1 MVHVKTALVGAGL
14 AILALAT
21 IAAPAAAE
29 AKSFN
34 ITGIGQDGE
43 FYFEVEGLAG
53 KNPTIALSAGDEVTI
68 TYTTESNVHN
78 LHIGE
83 PVNKQ
88 TQILGAEKSE
98 TVTFTVP
105 STVSKI
111 EYWCDPHKVSNN
123 MMGIM
128 TIAGGTPPPTSNEES
143 KSTPG
148 FGAPLVALALAGA
161 VLLLRRK

>member
-34 ITGIGQDGE
+34 IKGIGQDGE

-53 KNPTIALSAGDEVTI
+53 KNPMIALSAGDEVTI

-78 LHIGE
+78 LHVGA

-98 TVTFTVP
+98 TLTFTVP
-105 STVSKI
+105 GTVSKL

-123 MMGIM
+123 MLGVM
-128 TIAGGTPPPTSNEES
+128 TVAGGTPPPTDDEES
-143 KSTPG
+143 KDTPG
-148 FGAPLVALALAGA
+148 FGAPLVALALALA
-161 VLLLRRK
+161 VVLVRRQ